1 MAITSNN
8 IYSLQL
14 LRNGAAYATKEG
26 ALNALKTATGEG
38 GSLQNVV
45 KKDGVAVLAR
55 YIHEEGGVKQIRTLV
70 GYYAEAS
77 AMTSTDGASSYMT
90 IVDADGTAADI
101 RELVEKLGT
110 GVTTTNTVTD
120 QLAALSGNSK
130 SSSAD
135 TSVAGAKKYADEQI
149 RAALD
154 KLDAGSLADE
164 NKVVSDVTQV
174 NGQVTAT
181 TKNLTDV
188 KLAGLSATANT
199 KITSTDTLGGA
210 LAKLQ
215 GQIDSMD
222 KPAEAV
228 DGQVVTT
235 VAETDGKVTE
245 TKANVKDLK
254 LVGYSKEAD
263 ATGDIAATD
272 TINTALSKLENK
284 VGANEVN
291 NADHSIIVTKPT
303 GTTTTTDIKVN
314 IKSGEKVI
322 KLGNDG
328 IYTNLNLV
336 KITDGLT
343 ANVKER
349 YELRDSNNEKIGESI
364 DIPTDSAYKEI
375 YLGSSADTIDTKSGV
390 ITKKEGDKQSLN
402 YAYIK
407 ADGTY
412 DLAKV
417 DVSAF
422 LSEEEFKDGLQV
434 KDHVVSVKVDASSEK
449 VTTGDSATVDVLT
462 VSSNG
467 VKVSNIQNAI
477 DYSISALDAS
487 VTGGTTAGTK
497 TNGHV
502 QVVVDE
508 VGGMLTAV
516 TVNEANI
523 ADADDLE
530 ALSGKTVTEVA
541 SSNDSIT
548 ANSSLAADGTKHLD
562 IITDAS
568 KIKMTG
574 FTSSDVLSGIAVS
587 SSVTEAFKEV
597 DKVITEN
604 ERTTSGALNV
614 LKENKIENI
623 VVNDV
628 TGTVSNKIASVT
640 IGGGNIKLTG
650 YAKPVSTSEITPTDD
665 VNTAIGKLETKVE
678 AAVAGGVTSIVEG
691 NGIEV
696 NAAQKTTPTV
706 SVKLADA
713 SKIAGLAE
721 NAIKFNSG
729 DKGLYIEY
737 LDCGVY

>member
-101 RELVEKLGT
+101 KELVEKIGT
-110 GVTTTNTVTD
+110 GVTTANTVTD
-120 QLAALSGNSK
+120 QLAALSGNSE
-130 SSSAD
+130 SLSGD
-135 TSVAGAKKYADEQI
+135 TSVEGAKKYADEQV

-154 KLDAGSLADE
+154 ALDANSVADD
-164 NKVVSDVTQV
+164 NKVVSDVTQA
-174 NGQVTAT
+174 NGKVTAT
-181 TKNLTDV
+181 AKNLTDV

-222 KPAEAV
+222 KAAEAV

-284 VGANEVN
+284 VGANKVT
-291 NADHSIIVTKPT
+291 NADHSIVVTEPI
-303 GTTTTTDIKVN
+303 GTTTTDIKVN

-336 KITDGLT
+336 KVTESLPAT
-343 ANVKER
+343 VKER
-349 YELRDSNNEKIGESI
+349 YELRDSDNARIGESI
-364 DIPTDSAYKEI
+364 DIAKDSHIVSINYITDGKHAQNLEYVYLDDSGNTKTTYVDMSALVLE
-375 YLGSSADTIDTKSGV
+375 SEFASGV
-390 ITKKEGDKQSLN
+390 TVTNNIAHGV
-402 YAYIK
+402 
-407 ADGTY
+407 
-412 DLAKV
+412 V
-417 DVSAF
+417 D
-422 LSEEEFKDGLQV
+422 Q
-434 KDHVVSVKVDASSEK
+434 SSEK
-449 VTTGDSATVDVLT
+449 FLT
-462 VSSNG
+462 VGADGFKLAGVQDAINTAINGLDSDVSGNSVHVTVG
-467 VKVSNIQNAI
+467 VKE
-477 DYSISALDAS
+477 
-487 VTGGTTAGTK
+487 
-497 TNGHV
+497 
-502 QVVVDE
+502 VD
-508 VGGMLTAV
+508 GKLTAV

-548 ANSSLAADGTKHLD
+548 ANPSLAADGTKHLD

-574 FTSSDVLSGIAVS
+574 FTSTDVLSGIAVS

-597 DKVITEN
+597 DKVITAN
-604 ERTTSGALNV
+604 EKTTSQALID

-628 TGTVSNKIASVT
+628 TGAVNNKIASVT

-650 YAKPVSTSEITPTDD
+650 YAKPVSTSAIAPTDD

-696 NAAQKTTPTV
+696 NAAQNTTPTV

-713 SKIAGLAE
+713 SKIAGVAE
-721 NAIKFNSG
+721 NAIKFNST
-729 DKGLYIEY
+729 DKGLYIDY

>member
-77 AMTSTDGASSYMT
+77 AMTSTDSASSYMT

-101 RELVEKLGT
+101 KELVEKLGT
-110 GVTTTNTVTD
+110 GVTTANTVTD

-130 SSSAD
+130 SSSGD
-135 TSVAGAKKYADEQI
+135 TSVEGAKKYADEKV

-154 KLDAGSLADE
+154 TLSATSVADE
-164 NKVVSDVTQV
+164 NKVVSDVTQA
-174 NGQVTAT
+174 NGKVTAT
-181 TKNLTDV
+181 AKNLTDV
-188 KLAGLSATANT
+188 KLAGLSATADA

-222 KPAEAV
+222 KAASSA
-228 DGQVVTT
+228 DGEVVIT
-235 VAETDGKVTE
+235 VVETDGKVTE
-245 TKANVKDLK
+245 EKAKVKDLK
-254 LVGYSKEAD
+254 LVGYSKEAN

-272 TINTALSKLENK
+272 TVNTALNKLENK
-284 VGANEVN
+284 VGANKVS
-291 NADHSIIVTKPT
+291 NADHSIVVTEPT
-303 GTTTTTDIKVN
+303 GAATTDIKVN

-322 KLGNDG
+322 KLGDNG
-328 IYTNLNLV
+328 IYTDLKLSA
-336 KITDGLT
+336 ITVSDT
-343 ANVKER
+343 NVKEAWGLFTGT
-349 YELRDSNNEKIGESI
+349 EQLGSTIKIYK
-364 DIPTDSAYKEI
+364 DSAYKEI
-375 YLGSSADTIDTKSGV
+375 YLGTSADTIDTTNGT
-390 ITKKEGDKQSLN
+390 ITKKDGDKQSLN
-402 YAYIK
+402 YAYMK

-412 DLAKV
+412 DLVRV

-449 VTTGDSATVDVLT
+449 VTTGEGVTSDVLT
-462 VSSNG
+462 VSTDG
-467 VKVSNIQNAI
+467 VKVNNIQNAI
-477 DYSISALDAS
+477 DYSISKLDAS
-487 VTGGTTAGTK
+487 VTGGDVAS
-497 TNGHV
+497 NHV

-508 VGGMLTAV
+508 VGGKLTAV

-523 ADADDLE
+523 ADADKLA

-541 SSNDSIT
+541 SSNASIT
-548 ANSSLAADGTKHLD
+548 ANPSSAADGTKHLD

-574 FTSSDVLSGIAVS
+574 FTTNDVLSSITES
-587 SSVTEAFKEV
+587 SSVTDAFKKV
-597 DKVITEN
+597 DEVITAN
-604 ERTTSGALNV
+604 ERTTSNALTT
-614 LKENKIENI
+614 LDKNKIENI

-628 TGTVSNKIASVT
+628 TGTVNNKIASVT

-650 YAKPVSTSEITPTDD
+650 YAKPVSTSAIAPTDD

-696 NAAQKTTPTV
+696 NAAQNTTPTV
-706 SVKLADA
+706 SVKLAA
-713 SKIAGLAE
+713 ANNIAGVAE
-721 NAIKFNSG
+721 NAIKFNT
-729 DKGLYIEY
+729 DKGLYIDY

>member
-77 AMTSTDGASSYMT
+77 AMTNTDGASSYMT

-101 RELVEKLGT
+101 KELVEKIGT
-110 GVTTTNTVTD
+110 GVTTANTVTD
-120 QLAALSGNSK
+120 QLAALSGNSE
-130 SSSAD
+130 SLSGD
-135 TSVAGAKKYADEQI
+135 TSVEGAKKYADEQV

-154 KLDAGSLADE
+154 ALDANSVADD
-164 NKVVSDVTQV
+164 NKVVSDVTQA
-174 NGQVTAT
+174 NGKVTAT
-181 TKNLTDV
+181 AKNLTDV

-222 KPAEAV
+222 KAAEAV

-284 VGANEVN
+284 VGANKVT
-291 NADHSIIVTKPT
+291 NADHSIVVTEPT
-303 GTTTTTDIKVN
+303 GTTTTDIKVN

-336 KITDGLT
+336 KVTESLPAT
-343 ANVKER
+343 VKER
-349 YELRDSNNEKIGESI
+349 YELRDSDNARIGESI
-364 DIPTDSAYKEI
+364 DIAKDSHIVSINYITDGKHAQNLEYVYLDDSGNTKTTYVDMSALVLE
-375 YLGSSADTIDTKSGV
+375 SEFASGV
-390 ITKKEGDKQSLN
+390 TVTNNIAHGV
-402 YAYIK
+402 
-407 ADGTY
+407 
-412 DLAKV
+412 V
-417 DVSAF
+417 D
-422 LSEEEFKDGLQV
+422 Q
-434 KDHVVSVKVDASSEK
+434 SSEK
-449 VTTGDSATVDVLT
+449 FLT
-462 VSSNG
+462 VGADGFKLAGVQDAINTAINGLDSDVSGNSVHVTVG
-467 VKVSNIQNAI
+467 VKE
-477 DYSISALDAS
+477 
-487 VTGGTTAGTK
+487 
-497 TNGHV
+497 
-502 QVVVDE
+502 VD
-508 VGGMLTAV
+508 GKLTAV

-523 ADADDLE
+523 ANADDLE

-548 ANSSLAADGTKHLD
+548 ANPSLAADGTKHLD

-574 FTSSDVLSGIAVS
+574 FTSTDVLSGIAVS

-597 DKVITEN
+597 DKVITAN
-604 ERTTSGALNV
+604 EKTTSQALID

-628 TGTVSNKIASVT
+628 TGAVNNKIASVT

-650 YAKPVSTSEITPTDD
+650 YAKPVSTSAIAPTDD

-696 NAAQKTTPTV
+696 NAAQNTTPTV

-713 SKIAGLAE
+713 SKIAGVAE
-721 NAIKFNSG
+721 NAIKFNST
-729 DKGLYIEY
+729 DKGLYIDY

>member
-77 AMTSTDGASSYMT
+77 AMTSTDSASSYMT

-101 RELVEKLGT
+101 KELVEKLGS
-110 GVTTTNTVTD
+110 GVTTDNTVTD

-135 TSVAGAKKYADEQI
+135 TSVAGAKKYADEQV

-154 KLDAGSLADE
+154 ALDANSVADD
-164 NKVVSDVTQV
+164 NKVVSEVTQA
-174 NGQVTAT
+174 NGKVTAT
-181 TKNLTDV
+181 AKNLTDV
-188 KLAGLSATANT
+188 KLAGLSATADT

-222 KPAEAV
+222 KAAEAV

-235 VAETDGKVTE
+235 VVETDGKVTE
-245 TKANVKDLK
+245 TKANVKDLQ
-254 LVGYSKEAD
+254 LGGYSKEAG

-272 TINTALSKLENK
+272 TVNTALSKLENK
-284 VGANEVN
+284 VGANKVTN
-291 NADHSIIVTKPT
+291 TDHSIVVTEPT
-303 GTTTTTDIKVN
+303 GTETTDIKVN
-314 IKSGEKVI
+314 IKSGERVI

-336 KITDGLT
+336 KITESLPAT
-343 ANVKER
+343 VKER
-349 YELRDSNNEKIGESI
+349 YELRDSDNVKIGESI
-364 DIPTDSAYKEI
+364 DIAKDSHIVSINYITDGDHAQNLEYVYIDDSGNTKTTYINMSALVLE
-375 YLGSSADTIDTKSGV
+375 SEFASGV
-390 ITKKEGDKQSLN
+390 TVTNNIAHGVVDPSSEPFLTVG
-402 YAYIK
+402 
-407 ADGTY
+407 ADGFK
-412 DLAKV
+412 LA
-417 DVSAF
+417 
-422 LSEEEFKDGLQV
+422 
-434 KDHVVSVKVDASSEK
+434 
-449 VTTGDSATVDVLT
+449 
-462 VSSNG
+462 G
-467 VKVSNIQNAI
+467 VQNAI
-477 DYSISALDAS
+477 NNAISALDAS

-508 VGGMLTAV
+508 VDGKLTAV

-523 ADADDLE
+523 ADADDL
-530 ALSGKTVTEVA
+530 AGLSGKTVTEVA

-574 FTSSDVLSGIAVS
+574 FTTNDVLSGIAES
-587 SSVTEAFKEV
+587 SSVTEAFLEV
-597 DKVITEN
+597 DRVITAN
-604 ERTTSGALNV
+604 EETTSNALTT
-614 LKENKIENI
+614 LDKNKIENI
-623 VVNDV
+623 VVNGV
-628 TGTVSNKIASVT
+628 TGTVNNKIASVT
-640 IGGGNIKLTG
+640 IDGGNIKLTG

-706 SVKLADA
+706 SVKLAA
-713 SKIAGLAE
+713 ANNIAGVTE
-721 NAIKFNSG
+721 NAIKFNST
-729 DKGLYIEY
+729 DKGLYIDY

>member
-14 LRNGAAYATKEG
+14 LRNGAAYATKDG

-77 AMTSTDGASSYMT
+77 AMTNTDGASSYMT
-90 IVDADGTAADI
+90 IVDVDGTAADI
-101 RELVEKLGT
+101 KELREKLGSGFT
-110 GVTTTNTVTD
+110 ADNTVAD
-120 QLAALSGNSK
+120 QLAALSGNSE
-130 SSSAD
+130 SSSSGD
-135 TSVAGAKKYADEQI
+135 TSVEGAKKYADEQV

-154 KLDAGSLADE
+154 ALSANSVADD
-164 NKVVSDVTQV
+164 NKVVSDVTQA
-174 NGQVTAT
+174 NGKVTAT
-181 TKNLTDV
+181 AKNLTEV
-188 KLAGLSATANT
+188 KLAGLSATADT

-222 KPAEAV
+222 KAAEAV
-228 DGQVVTT
+228 EGQVVTT

-254 LVGYSKEAD
+254 LVGYSKEAN
-263 ATGDIAATD
+263 ATGDIAETD

-284 VGANEVN
+284 VGANKVSN
-291 NADHSIIVTKPT
+291 TDHSIVVTEPT
-303 GTTTTTDIKVN
+303 GATTTTDIKVN
-314 IKSGEKVI
+314 IKSGERVI
-322 KLGNDG
+322 KLGNNG
-328 IYTNLNLV
+328 IYTDLKLV
-336 KITDGLT
+336 KITTGLT

-349 YELRDSNNEKIGESI
+349 YELRDSNNDKIGESI
-364 DIPTDSAYKEI
+364 EIPTDSAYKEI
-375 YLGSSADTIDTKSGV
+375 YLGSSADTINTESGV
-390 ITKKEGDKQSLN
+390 ITKEKGDKQSLN

-434 KDHVVSVKVDASSEK
+434 KDHVVSVKVDTSSEK

-477 DYSISALDAS
+477 DYSISKLDAS
-487 VTGGTTAGTK
+487 VTGGDVTS
-497 TNGHV
+497 NHV

-508 VGGMLTAV
+508 VGGKLTAV

-523 ADADDLE
+523 ADADKLA
-530 ALSGKTVTEVA
+530 ALSGKTVTEAA
-541 SSNDSIT
+541 SSNNSIVAT
-548 ANSSLAADGTKHLD
+548 PSVAADGTRKLD

-574 FTSSDVLSGIAVS
+574 FTDVSVITGITES
-587 SSVTEAFKEV
+587 SSVTDAFKKV
-597 DKVITEN
+597 DEVITAN
-604 ERTTSGALNV
+604 ERTTSGALND
-614 LKENKIENI
+614 LKTSKIENI
-623 VVNDV
+623 VVNGV
-628 TGTVSNKIASVT
+628 TGSTSDKIASVT
-640 IGGGNIKLTG
+640 IGGGNIQLTG

-706 SVKLADA
+706 SVKLAA
-713 SKIAGLAE
+713 ANNIAGVAE
-721 NAIKFNSG
+721 NAIKFNST
-729 DKGLYIEY
+729 DKGLYIDY

>member
-77 AMTSTDGASSYMT
+77 AMTSTNGASSYMT
-90 IVDADGTAADI
+90 IVDVDGTAADI
-101 RELVEKLGT
+101 KELGEKLGT

-120 QLAALSGNSK
+120 QLAALSGNSE
-130 SSSAD
+130 SLSGD
-135 TSVAGAKKYADEQI
+135 TSVEGAKKYADEQV

-154 KLDAGSLADE
+154 KLDANSVAND
-164 NKVVSDVTQV
+164 NKVVSDVTQT
-174 NGQVTAT
+174 NGKVTAT
-181 TKNLTDV
+181 AKNLTDV
-188 KLAGLSATANT
+188 KLAGLSATADT
-199 KITSTDTLGGA
+199 KITSTDTLGDA

-222 KPAEAV
+222 KAAEAV

-235 VAETDGKVTE
+235 VTETDGKVTE

-272 TINTALSKLENK
+272 TVNTALSKLENK
-284 VGANEVN
+284 VGTNKVTN
-291 NADHSIIVTKPT
+291 TDHSILVTEPT
-303 GTTTTTDIKVN
+303 STATTTDVKVN

-322 KLGNDG
+322 KLGDNG
-328 IYTNLNLV
+328 IYTDLKLSA
-336 KITDGLT
+336 ITVSDT
-343 ANVKER
+343 NVKEAWGLFTGT
-349 YELRDSNNEKIGESI
+349 EQLGSTIKIYK
-364 DIPTDSAYKEI
+364 DSAYKEI
-375 YLGSSADTIDTKSGV
+375 YLGTSADTIDKTSGQ
-390 ITKKEGDKQSLN
+390 ITKEKGDKQSLN
-402 YAYIK
+402 YAYMK

-412 DLAKV
+412 DLVKV

-449 VTTGDSATVDVLT
+449 VTTGEGVTGDVLT
-462 VSSNG
+462 VSTDG
-467 VKVSNIQNAI
+467 VKVNNIQNAI
-477 DYSISALDAS
+477 DYAISTLDAN
-487 VTGGTTAGTK
+487 VTGGTTAGTE
-497 TNGHV
+497 TNGHI
-502 QVVVDE
+502 QVIVDE
-508 VGGMLTAV
+508 VGGKLTAV

-523 ADADDLE
+523 ADADKLA

-541 SSNDSIT
+541 SSNASIT
-548 ANSSLAADGTKHLD
+548 VTPSLAADGTKHLD

-574 FTSSDVLSGIAVS
+574 FTSSDVLSGITVS
-587 SSVTEAFKEV
+587 SSVTDAFKKV
-597 DKVITEN
+597 DEVITEN
-604 ERTTSGALNV
+604 ERTTSGALND

-650 YAKPVSTSEITPTDD
+650 YAKPVSTSAIAPTDD

-696 NAAQKTTPTV
+696 NAAQNTTPTV
-706 SVKLADA
+706 SVKLAA
-713 SKIAGLAE
+713 ANNIAGVAE
-721 NAIKFNSG
+721 NAIKFNST
-729 DKGLYIEY
+729 DKGLYIDY

>member
-14 LRNGAAYATKEG
+14 LRNGAAYATKEA
-26 ALNALKTATGEG
+26 ALTALETATGEG

-90 IVDADGTAADI
+90 IVDVDGTAADI
-101 RELVEKLGT
+101 KELVEKLGS
-110 GVTTTNTVTD
+110 GVTKDNTVTK
-120 QLAALSGNSK
+120 QLAALSGNSE
-130 SSSAD
+130 SSLSGD
-135 TSVAGAKKYADEQI
+135 TSVEGAKKYADEKV

-154 KLDAGSLADE
+154 ALVADSLADE
-164 NKVVSDVTQV
+164 NMVVSDVTQA
-174 NGQVTAT
+174 NGKVTAT
-181 TKNLTDV
+181 AKNLTDV
-188 KLAGLSATANT
+188 KLAGLSATADT

-222 KPAEAV
+222 KAASSA
-228 DGQVVTT
+228 DGEVVIT
-235 VAETDGKVTE
+235 VVETDGKVTE
-245 TKANVKDLK
+245 EKAKVKDLK
-254 LVGYSKEAD
+254 LVGYSKEAN

-272 TINTALSKLENK
+272 TVNTALSKLENK
-284 VGANEVN
+284 VGANKVT
-291 NADHSIIVTKPT
+291 NADYSIVVTEPT
-303 GTTTTTDIKVN
+303 GTTTTDIKVN

-328 IYTNLNLV
+328 IYTNLSLV
-336 KITDGLT
+336 KVTESLPAT
-343 ANVKER
+343 VKER
-349 YELRDSNNEKIGESI
+349 YELRDSDNARIGESI
-364 DIPTDSAYKEI
+364 DIAKDSHIVSINYITDGDHAQNLEYVYIDDSGNTKTTYVDMSALVLE
-375 YLGSSADTIDTKSGV
+375 SEFASGV
-390 ITKKEGDKQSLN
+390 TVTNNIAHGVVDPSSEHFLTVG
-402 YAYIK
+402 
-407 ADGTY
+407 ADGFK
-412 DLAKV
+412 LAGV
-417 DVSAF
+417 
-422 LSEEEFKDGLQV
+422 Q
-434 KDHVVSVKVDASSEK
+434 DAIN
-449 VTTGDSATVDVLT
+449 TAI
-462 VSSNG
+462 NG
-467 VKVSNIQNAI
+467 
-477 DYSISALDAS
+477 LDAS

-508 VGGMLTAV
+508 VDGELTTV

-523 ADADDLE
+523 ADADKLVE
-530 ALSGKTVTEVA
+530 LSGKTVTEAA
-541 SSNDSIT
+541 SSNNSIVAT
-548 ANSSLAADGTKHLD
+548 PSVAADGTRKLD

-574 FTSSDVLSGIAVS
+574 FTGANVITGITDS
-587 SSVTEAFKEV
+587 SSVTEAFQKV
-597 DKVITEN
+597 DEVITAN
-604 ERTTSGALNV
+604 EKTTSGALND

-650 YAKPVSTSEITPTDD
+650 YAKPVSTSAIAPTDD